1 MFIRMVDYSL
11 RLVLH
16 KITLNSLIAIQKSLV
31 TRAKSRTA
39 TDEKKREDGGEKD
52 KSGSKESEQSE
63 SEQEIP
69 VFSCQVS
76 VSNHREITITPDLC
90 NFDNGFASFL
100 MKLNDVIQSIPLL
113 YDDESFHPFTQP
125 ILYGKIEAH
134 QFTFET
140 SFLSGHE
147 GEHRKFYLLLI
158 SYVIFFY
165 SIETLAINTV
175 SYSNYKFF
183 R

>member
-147 GEHRKFYLLLI
+147 GERRKCYVVLI
-158 SYVIFFY
+158 SYVFSFY
-165 SIETLAINTV
+165 LKTLAFNKV

>member
-1 MFIRMVDYSL
+1 MLNFYFQVCEKLVMFIRMVDYSL

-76 VSNHREITITPDLC
+76 VSNNREITITPDLC

-147 GEHRKFYLLLI
+147 GEHRKLFLCCYYILCFNI
-158 SYVIFFY
+158 GFQ
-165 SIETLAINTV
+165 
-175 SYSNYKFF
+175 
-183 R
+183 

>member
-1 MFIRMVDYSL
+1 MIDYSL

-31 TRAKSRTA
+31 TRAKSRPTA
-39 TDEKKREDGGEKD
+39 EEKKRDDTGEKD
-52 KSGSKESEQSE
+52 KAGSKESDQSE
-63 SEQEIP
+63 SETEIP

-76 VSNHREITITPDLC
+76 VSNQREITITPDLS
-90 NFDNGFASFL
+90 NFDNGFSRFL

-113 YDDESFHPFTQP
+113 YDDQNFHPFTQP

-134 QFTFET
+134 QFSFET

-147 GEHRKFYLLLI
+147 G
-158 SYVIFFY
+158 
-165 SIETLAINTV
+165 N
-175 SYSNYKFF
+175 
-183 R
+183 

>member
-1 MFIRMVDYSL
+1 MYFHYTCLSLLVCEKLVSFIRMIDYSL
-11 RLVLH
+11 RLTLH
-16 KITLNSLIAIQKSLV
+16 KITLNSLIAIKKSLV
-31 TRAKSRTA
+31 TRAKSRPTA
-39 TDEKKREDGGEKD
+39 EEKKRDDSGEKD

-76 VSNHREITITPDLC
+76 VGSEREITITPNLSA
-90 NFDNGFASFL
+90 FDNGFSNFL

-113 YDDESFHPFTQP
+113 YDDQAYHPFTQP

-134 QFTFET
+134 QFSFET

-147 GEHRKFYLLLI
+147 GILFC
-158 SYVIFFY
+158 
-165 SIETLAINTV
+165 
-175 SYSNYKFF
+175 
-183 R
+183 